1 MESKLFSTKSE
12 IVIHGKDNMRPHVKG
27 LHIIGLDMGYSGPK
41 CFNERG
47 NFVFPNYCKKITGE
61 IIGELNKNDIIY
73 KNLETKEKYAV
84 GIMALRSLNEED
96 VVSEDILYGRN
107 HYLHINFKVVFETS
121 LGLSLWDTKT
131 DGSDVFLQ
139 TGLPPLYITKD
150 ESYLRSVIEGEH
162 KFELTLGNATKQFN
176 ITLKKN
182 NIDVMSQPM
191 GTLTSLLFNDQ
202 GMPTSNAI
210 SLMKSNLMVFDC
222 GFGTLDTFLIKA
234 NQLESKNTNPNLGM
248 KRVLIETKKLIEK
261 DLGVSISLIGMQK
274 ILREGVIH
282 INDLVT
288 FTTKEYPIND
298 YLLKANNI
306 VCKEALESIK
316 DYIFNIKYL
325 IMTGG
330 TSEAWINYF
339 REKLKNTNVE
349 IIQGNQS
356 TSLPIIYA
364 NARGYYFSRL
374 QKSRY

>member
-1 MESKLFSTKSE
+1 M
-12 IVIHGKDNMRPHVKG
+12 
-27 LHIIGLDMGYSGPK
+27 
-41 CFNERG
+41 
-47 NFVFPNYCKKITGE
+47 
-61 IIGELNKNDIIY
+61 
-73 KNLETKEKYAV
+73 
-84 GIMALRSLNEED
+84 
-96 VVSEDILYGRN
+96 
-107 HYLHINFKVVFETS
+107 HINFKVVFETS

-248 KRVLIETKKLIEK
+248 KRVLIETKKRIER